1 MVRDSHWT
9 DGAASAHINVMVKN
23 IDPIQPSQRQQ
34 VIPRVHPRVLPL
46 ARVEVPPNITQ
57 LKAFSFILSK
67 CPDDL
72 IDRTGEGCKAPRKE
86 NGNPSTIAAL
96 MAEEAPP
103 PHSLLQS
110 LSFSAVL

>member
-23 IDPIQPSQRQQ
+23 IDPIQPETT
-34 VIPRVHPRVLPL
+34 
-46 ARVEVPPNITQ
+46 A
-57 LKAFSFILSK
+57 FILSK